1 MAYEKLIFELSKPG
15 RKSYALPEDSLKEM
29 NLSDYIDSSFL
40 REEEL
45 DFPEVSELDVVRHYT
60 LLSKKNYSIDSGF
73 YPLGSCTMKYNP
85 KINEEVAANPKF
97 ARLHPLQPA
106 ETVQGALE
114 VMYTVQE
121 NIKEISGMDAV
132 TLQPAAGAHGELVGL
147 MLIKK
152 YH

>member
-85 KINEEVAANPKF
+85 KTSSASACGDGTGCAGSNVYRSGKYQRNFWYGCSYTPTCS
-97 ARLHPLQPA
+97 RSPW
-106 ETVQGALE
+106 GACGS
-114 VMYTVQE
+114 YADQK
-121 NIKEISGMDAV
+121 I
-132 TLQPAAGAHGELVGL
+132 P
-147 MLIKK
+147 
-152 YH
+152 

>member
-73 YPLGSCTMKYNP
+73 YP
-85 KINEEVAANPKF
+85 
-97 ARLHPLQPA
+97 
-106 ETVQGALE
+106 
-114 VMYTVQE
+114 
-121 NIKEISGMDAV
+121 
-132 TLQPAAGAHGELVGL
+132 
-147 MLIKK
+147 
-152 YH
+152 